1 MAILVTGG
9 AGYIGSHVVK
19 ALWYKGRKIV
29 VVDRFSPEKS
39 KAILKWARFYKGDFG
54 DASLLEKIFSENEID
69 AVMHFAAYIRV
80 DESMEKPLMYF
91 ENNVAKTIVL
101 LKEMQRHN
109 VKRFVF
115 SSTCAIYGTPKY
127 LPLDENHPLNPES
140 VYGMTKMMVEDI
152 LKSLS
157 AAEKLRFVSL
167 RYFNAAGADWKSGIG
182 YYKKLHLIPKILDVV
197 LGKEPELKVF
207 GTDYDTRDGTCIRDY
222 IHVLDLADAH
232 VLALEYLEN
241 GGRSDFFNLGSGK
254 GYTVKEVIKAVEE
267 VCGKK
272 IPFVEAGR
280 RQGDVSALFADN
292 KKAKAV
298 LGWNPKR
305 ELKEIISSA
314 WEWHRR
320 CFA

>member
-1 MAILVTGG
+1 MAVLVTGG
-9 AGYIGSHVVK
+9 AGYIGSHVVR
-19 ALWYKGRKIV
+19 ALWDKGRKIV

-39 KAILKWARFYKGDFG
+39 GAILKWARFYKGDFG

-101 LKEMQRHN
+101 LREMQRHN
-109 VKRFVF
+109 VERFVF
-115 SSTCAIYGTPKY
+115 SSTCAVYGTPKY
-127 LPLDENHPLNPES
+127 LPLDERHPLNPES

-157 AAEKLRFVSL
+157 AAGKLMFVSL

-197 LGKEPELKVF
+197 LEKEPELKVF

-241 GGRSDFFNLGSGK
+241 SGRSDFFNLGSGK

-272 IPFVEAGR
+272 IPFAEAGR

-292 KKAKAV
+292 RKARAV
-298 LGWNPKR
+298 LGWEPKR

-320 CFA
+320 VFA